1 MKFAIVIAS
10 FLISSYVPGQQLYQ
24 MKAGHDS
31 RVSSF
36 ENPNGKKGQG
46 GKTNKT
52 AKGNAFEWLYPG
64 QTKVLLDIKEQGII
78 QRIWL
83 TLNQSPKLLRS
94 LRLQMF
100 WDGSNKAAV
109 DVPLGDFFVSN
120 LGRTTAFQSAL
131 FSSPEGRS
139 FNCYVPMPFRK
150 GARIIITNESARD
163 TTKLFYDV
171 DYVLAKNLPADALYF
186 HAYWTR
192 QITSKPG
199 DDFLVLPKVNGK
211 GRFLGMSVGL
221 NTDSVYDRTWWGEG
235 EVKMY
240 IDGDNEFPTING
252 TGAEDYVG
260 TGWGMGVYN
269 NMYQGALLADESNRR
284 FVFYRWHIPDPIW
297 FQKDIKVTLQQIG
310 GASKEIVKGKV
321 NLGVKLQPVTVDNNS
336 GFVRLFDMAN
346 TPSINDANFPEG
358 WVNFYRVDDYSAVS
372 YLYLDK
378 PGSNLPSLP
387 LHGIRLINVK

>member
-1 MKFAIVIAS
+1 MQE
-10 FLISSYVPGQQLYQ
+10 GQ
-24 MKAGHDS
+24 DS

-52 AKGNAFEWLYPG
+52 AKGDAFQWLYPG
-64 QTKVLLDIKEQGII
+64 QAKVLLDIKEQGII

-83 TLNQSPKLLRS
+83 TINQSPKLLRT

-100 WDGSNKAAV
+100 WDGNSKAAV

-120 LGRTTAFQSAL
+120 LGRTVSFQSMF

-139 FNCYVPMPFRK
+139 FNCFIPMPFRK
-150 GARIIITNESARD
+150 GARIIIKNESLQD

-171 DYVLAKNLPADALYF
+171 DYVLAKTLPADALYF

-192 QITSKPG
+192 QITSKLG
-199 DDFLVLPKVNGK
+199 EDFLVLPHLIGK

-240 IDGDNEFPTING
+240 IDGDKEFPTING

-260 TGWGMGVYN
+260 TGWGMGTYN
-269 NMYQGALLADESNRR
+269 NMYQGALVADEPNRR
-284 FVFYRWHIPDPIW
+284 FVFYRWHVPDPVW
-297 FQKDIKVTLQQIG
+297 FKKDIKITLQQIG
-310 GASKEIVKGKV
+310 GAPKHIVKEKINMGI
-321 NLGVKLQPVTVDNNS
+321 KLQPVSVDNVN
-336 GFVRLFDMAN
+336 GFVRLFDMKN
-346 TPSINDANFPEG
+346 TPSINDPGFPEG
-358 WVNFYRVDDYSAVS
+358 WVNFYRIDDYSAVS

-378 PGSNLPSLP
+378 PVTNLPSLP
-387 LHGIRLINVK
+387 LPAVRLMNVK